1 MGKARKIVKKS
12 IRLINNKTIR
22 TTKQIKNHSKVQF
35 RQKRNKRTNYNLDM
49 ENLSNNRKEQRY
61 YNKKQRNHTS
71 SKKLTIGRLLI
82 IDILVLLLILAMFIF
97 VRCHRGDISNNQVDY
112 RHLDISGTWY
122 KVNIDEMNKIIFT
135 DDGKYEEQDMSGNKI
150 KSGTYEIGEHLI
162 TFDKVTLSME
172 YVDEKKELRDAI
184 DEDDISE
191 YELNKYFYT
200 DDKTRN
206 KIYYFAEEDAAADCL
221 EENLLSNSYY
231 EKAGMFDKDGFAI
244 DGEGTLLAYNGKAEE
259 ITIPQNVKRI
269 AENAMSADYDRALDT
284 KKVTILGNV
293 KKIDAGA
300 FSFSTIETV
309 FIESGVEEI
318 ETWAFGDSKI
328 KEIYFPDYITSLH
341 AGILDTEEG
350 LEDLKI
356 HCKPG
361 SQVEKY
367 FKDNPPDGKYEIVE

>member
-1 MGKARKIVKKS
+1 MGADIINGDRAILDVEKDGVVAYGSPYAGSSGIYRNEFCKVRAIIFLSQEPENRIRK
-12 IRLINNKTIR
+12 
-22 TTKQIKNHSKVQF
+22 
-35 RQKRNKRTNYNLDM
+35 
-49 ENLSNNRKEQRY
+49 LSPAE
-61 YNKKQRNHTS
+61 
-71 SKKLTIGRLLI
+71 
-82 IDILVLLLILAMFIF
+82 A
-97 VRCHRGDISNNQVDY
+97 
-112 RHLDISGTWY
+112 Y
-122 KVNIDEMNKIIFT
+122 KVLFPR
-135 DDGKYEEQDMSGNKI
+135 
-150 KSGTYEIGEHLI
+150 
-162 TFDKVTLSME
+162 FSMVRWD
-172 YVDEKKELRDAI
+172 VDEKKELRDAI

-200 DDKTRN
+200 DDKARN

-309 FIESGVEEI
+309 VIESGVEEI